1 MRIFIN
7 KQDESGIFDLLKT
20 SNPLNEIEWRI
31 GKKSI
36 NSTDKFNPQL
46 NLAQYSELLTRLK
59 LEAREGNDIK
69 DNLNVYIVDY
79 YPSGVNP
86 SGTNTK
92 GRDGNIR
99 HIKYN
104 IVNNVASFKE
114 IYQFK
119 QTIKNVDIMLNKC
132 NVRLSCSKEEV
143 ANKPT
148 GNITYT
154 RKITRNSFDFG
165 DYIIELSVVN
175 SNNERDK
182 DSKSFNETTYE
193 VEIELVNRKDIQTI
207 MQSLKKVL
215 IILYPTTN
223 FLYPRDE
230 EQTVI
235 KKYNSFFTEYIYE
248 AKKRNPHFDTSKL
261 FLFENRAVNIK
272 PNTKLVNY
280 TITNKLDGVNYFL
293 FCCDTGI
300 YLINKNDSEK
310 ISVNPVIINGKL
322 LNCILVG
329 ELKDLGFGIFDVL
342 FVDKT
347 DLTKIDGLFERL
359 KYINFIDNIN
369 KLLTSNSG
377 ANTSGANPSGNYNIY
392 IKSIKYNPNNLMKSL
407 QEIVCY
413 MYDQYSK
420 FAYEENDGLI
430 FTCVNGTFKQN
441 KIYKYKWPSK
451 LSIDFLIDNITVVS
465 DILKTAKVY
474 VQGKNNQ
481 ILNFNTQRAEL
492 RTTLD
497 VNKLSINP
505 LFNIIKNGDIVE
517 CVWDFDSSVWI
528 PYKIRYDKDK
538 PNFIDVAK
546 DVFEDINN
554 NPDVMDIV
562 TNNMSKDDSKDKT
575 SVSDPSGRD
584 SSGRDTRPLDNNT
597 EMCLTNFNKYS
608 NVEKRKLIEKYATGV
623 VLDLGTGKLGDIHK
637 YNKNKHVKK
646 LWGVEPDEFNRT
658 EALKRLSEKAD
669 LRIDVKILPFKA
681 QETEKIVDAVKDEV
695 DVVSSFFSLTFFFE
709 NKNILNSF
717 CETVSRN
724 LKAGGHFI
732 GTTMDGQR
740 TFNLLKGKSS
750 LSVPHCYHI
759 TKKYKDTDKGIGQM
773 LDIRLENTIVDQTE
787 WLAWFDIFTDTM
799 KSHGLSLVES
809 TYFNNYDELSIH
821 ESTLFHCYRSFVFKK
836 ITVFEGINPF
846 KNLKLDLPKV
856 SNTQILSQEES
867 DTELTEAD
875 QRKQDNKARLKVE
888 RKNKLKMLDT
898 DETEPFDNLYGEQQ
912 QLTRI
917 GTIGDGSC
925 FFHSVLYLIDKK
937 YRKYSED
944 DRGELV
950 KIIRELFGDSISRK
964 KWKSMGNGNLAL
976 TFFLIKLSEEYPDIV
991 PDTSVK
997 NVDELI
1003 TKLKA
1008 KYPKLSDEFDQ
1019 LLEEVY
1025 QEYIE
1030 SVKDCDVWVGENLD
1044 SVNLFEYIC
1053 EIFDINIYIIR
1064 DSTRKPYLM
1073 GSDCSLLYKNRP
1085 SIIILWINDSH
1096 YEAVSVDDKLL
1107 FQFND
1112 PVIQRI
1118 HNIICGK

>member
-1 MRIFIN
+1 
-7 KQDESGIFDLLKT
+7 
-20 SNPLNEIEWRI
+20 
-31 GKKSI
+31 
-36 NSTDKFNPQL
+36 
-46 NLAQYSELLTRLK
+46 
-59 LEAREGNDIK
+59 
-69 DNLNVYIVDY
+69 
-79 YPSGVNP
+79 
-86 SGTNTK
+86 
-92 GRDGNIR
+92 
-99 HIKYN
+99 
-104 IVNNVASFKE
+104 
-114 IYQFK
+114 
-119 QTIKNVDIMLNKC
+119 
-132 NVRLSCSKEEV
+132 
-143 ANKPT
+143 
-148 GNITYT
+148 
-154 RKITRNSFDFG
+154 
-165 DYIIELSVVN
+165 
-175 SNNERDK
+175 
-182 DSKSFNETTYE
+182 
-193 VEIELVNRKDIQTI
+193 
-207 MQSLKKVL
+207 
-215 IILYPTTN
+215 
-223 FLYPRDE
+223 
-230 EQTVI
+230 
-235 KKYNSFFTEYIYE
+235 
-248 AKKRNPHFDTSKL
+248 
-261 FLFENRAVNIK
+261 
-272 PNTKLVNY
+272 
-280 TITNKLDGVNYFL
+280 
-293 FCCDTGI
+293 
-300 YLINKNDSEK
+300 
-310 ISVNPVIINGKL
+310 
-322 LNCILVG
+322 
-329 ELKDLGFGIFDVL
+329 
-342 FVDKT
+342 
-347 DLTKIDGLFERL
+347 
-359 KYINFIDNIN
+359 
-369 KLLTSNSG
+369 
-377 ANTSGANPSGNYNIY
+377 
-392 IKSIKYNPNNLMKSL
+392 
-407 QEIVCY
+407 
-413 MYDQYSK
+413 
-420 FAYEENDGLI
+420 
-430 FTCVNGTFKQN
+430 
-441 KIYKYKWPSK
+441 
-451 LSIDFLIDNITVVS
+451 
-465 DILKTAKVY
+465 
-474 VQGKNNQ
+474 
-481 ILNFNTQRAEL
+481 
-492 RTTLD
+492 
-497 VNKLSINP
+497 
-505 LFNIIKNGDIVE
+505 
-517 CVWDFDSSVWI
+517 VWDFDSSVWI

-546 DVFEDINN
+546 DVFEDINT

-562 TNNMSKDDSKDKT
+562 TNNT
-575 SVSDPSGRD
+575 SGYETSGSDPQDNKQSLEPREREHD
-584 SSGRDTRPLDNNT
+584 SRLLDNNK
-597 EMCLTNFNKYS
+597 MCLTNFNKYS

-637 YNKNKHVKK
+637 YNKNRNVKK

-681 QETEKIVDAVKDEV
+681 QETQKIVEAVKTEV

-709 NKNILNSF
+709 NKNVLNSF

-750 LSVPHCYHI
+750 LSVQDCYHI
-759 TKKYKDTDKGIGQM
+759 TKKYKDNEKSIGQM

-799 KSHGLSLVES
+799 NSHGLSLVES
-809 TYFNNYDELSIH
+809 TYFGSYDELSIH
-821 ESTLFHCYRSFVFKK
+821 ESTLFHCYRSFVFRKD
-836 ITVFEGINPF
+836 NS
-846 KNLKLDLPKV
+846 V
-856 SNTQILSQEES
+856 SKSIKQIIGLSQS
-867 DTELTEAD
+867 DTELTETE
-875 QRKQDNKARLKVE
+875 QRKQDNKDRLKVE

-898 DETEPFDNLYGEQQ
+898 DETEPFDNLYGEKQ

-937 YRKYSED
+937 YRKYSEE

-1003 TKLKA
+1003 SKLKG
-1008 KYPKLSDEFDQ
+1008 KYHKNTDEFDQ

-1096 YEAVSVDDKLL
+1096 YEAVSVDNKLL

-1118 HNIICGK
+1118 HNIICGKENKPN